1 MREEGEEG
9 SVVDTAE
16 SVGSCFPA
24 AQGIRV
30 TLSSNASPRKLAG
43 SLQWASCTWPPP
55 ASARDAGGGMAF
67 CADLSVE
74 ETNISPSD
82 ETKMMR
88 VLQMSP
94 HNGN

>member
-1 MREEGEEG
+1 
-9 SVVDTAE
+9 
-16 SVGSCFPA
+16 
-24 AQGIRV
+24 
-30 TLSSNASPRKLAG
+30 
-43 SLQWASCTWPPP
+43 
-55 ASARDAGGGMAF
+55 MAF